1 MTAVTL
7 GLLSGERRRRPKVRV
22 PAESKGRGHH
32 SDYSV
37 TLATESDSLVQDFG
51 IAAEPP
57 LPQAVAEQRDV
68 GASGL
73 IFFWQ
78 KDPPYLRLRAEHRK
92 KTVGDAQAHYLLRIA
107 CAGQVKR
114 SATK

>member
-7 GLLSGERRRRPKVRV
+7 GLLSGERRRRPKVRI
-22 PAESKGRGHH
+22 PAESKVRGHH
-32 SDYSV
+32 PDHGV
-37 TLATESDSLVQDFG
+37 TLAAESDGLVQDFG

-73 IFFWQ
+73 IFFGQ
-78 KDPPYLRLRAEHRK
+78 KDPAYLRLRAEHRE

-107 CAGQVKR
+107 CADQVER
-114 SATK
+114 SATY